1 MIISL
6 SGKKRSGKSS
16 VATYLTKKYG
26 FVEVSWAA
34 PLKEIIGRQLFGLTT
49 EQLYGTEAEREAIDL
64 RWGMSPRE
72 ILQKVGTDLFRVYFM
87 DDFWVRIGVER
98 IKNEVANGHNVVI
111 SDTRFPN
118 ELKAAEELGSKTI
131 RMKRP
136 DMVSADYHDSETSL
150 DDASFEYDISAT
162 TGHLNNVYLVI
173 DSIVSGKGFNAVP
186 PPV

>member
-6 SGKKRSGKSS
+6 SGKKQSGKSS
-16 VATYLTKKYG
+16 VAKYLVEKYG
-26 FVEVSWAA
+26 FIEVSWAN

-49 EQLYGTEAEREAIDL
+49 EQLYGTTADREKIDQYWNL
-64 RWGMSPRE
+64 SPRE
-72 ILQKVGTDLFRVYFM
+72 ILQKVGTDLFRIHFM
-87 DDFWVRIGVER
+87 DDFWVRIGVEK
-98 IKNEVANGHNVVI
+98 IKNEVASGHNVVI

-118 ELKAAEELGSKTI
+118 ELKAIENLGGKTI

-136 DMVSADYHDSETSL
+136 DYISGDYHLSETAL
-150 DDASFEYDISAT
+150 DDASFEYDISAISGQLST
-162 TGHLNNVYLVI
+162 VYIVI